1 MNGLGRVRLFLC
13 RIALVPVFASFVV
26 TVAAQDSSSGA
37 PAQQTKTRF
46 SDPGSMKKNA
56 SSKKVPARIPAVPAA
71 CGPDNVYYKVRLNDA
86 PPVDTRPLPG
96 EALVYFIHDSGGSSR
111 VGYPTTRMALDGKWV
126 GANHGDSY
134 FSISVTPGEHHVCA
148 ALQTSLFEEEVE
160 LAHFTAVS
168 GTTYYFRTR
177 LILSRA
183 IEVLELE
190 RADSDQG
197 DYLANLFPLSESKTK
212 K

>member
-96 EALVYFIHDSGGSSR
+96 ERLFTLFMIRVVLRAWAIRRRGWRWMASGLGQIMA
-111 VGYPTTRMALDGKWV
+111 TRI
-126 GANHGDSY
+126 
-134 FSISVTPGEHHVCA
+134 FP
-148 ALQTSLFEEEVE
+148 
-160 LAHFTAVS
+160 
-168 GTTYYFRTR
+168 FR
-177 LILSRA
+177 
-183 IEVLELE
+183 
-190 RADSDQG
+190 
-197 DYLANLFPLSESKTK
+197 
-212 K
+212 